1 MSGSARGARGG
12 APLELTQPPSREGR
26 APSSLHDAANQVFIH
41 AMNPANETRAER
53 SAEHYIFAVGT
64 YKLLAF
70 TIGTIGVL
78 GFCNNVLVLILY
90 CKFKRLRTPTN
101 LLLVNISLS
110 DLLVSLVGINFTFA
124 ACVKGGWTWSKA
136 TCVWDGFSNSLF
148 GIVSIMTLSALAYE
162 RYIRVVHAQV
172 VDFPWAWRAIG
183 HIWMYS
189 LAWTGA
195 PLLGWNRYTLEI
207 HQLGCSLDW
216 TSKDPNDASF
226 ILLFLLA
233 CFFVPVGIMIYCYGN
248 ILYTVQMLRSIQDLQ
263 TVQII
268 KILRYEKKVAVMFFL
283 MISCF
288 LLCWTPYAVV
298 SMMEAFGRKS
308 MVSPTVAII
317 PSFFAKS
324 STAYN
329 PLIYVFM
336 SRKFR
341 RCLLQLLCS
350 RLTWLQCSLKERPLA
365 PVQRPIRPIVMSRPC
380 SSRNRPKKK
389 VTFSS
394 SSIVF
399 IITSDDLHRLDV
411 TSKTRE
417 STDVNVIQVRPL

>member
-1 MSGSARGARGG
+1 
-12 APLELTQPPSREGR
+12 
-26 APSSLHDAANQVFIH
+26 
-41 AMNPANETRAER
+41 MNPANETRAER
-53 SAEHYIFAVGT
+53 AAEHYIFAVGT

-70 TIGTIGVL
+70 AIGTIGVF
-78 GFCNNVLVLILY
+78 GFCNNVVVIILY

-110 DLLVSLVGINFTFA
+110 DLLVSVIGINFTFLS
-124 ACVKGGWTWSKA
+124 CINGGWTWSQA
-136 TCVWDGFSNSLF
+136 TCTWDGFSNSLF
-148 GIVSIMTLSALAYE
+148 GIVSIMTLASLAYE

-183 HIWMYS
+183 HIWLYS

-207 HQLGCSLDW
+207 HRLGCSLDW
-216 TSKDPNDASF
+216 ASKDPNDASF

-248 ILYTVQMLRSIQDLQ
+248 ILYTVQMLCSIQDLQ

-268 KILRYEKKVAVMFFL
+268 KILRYEKKLAVMFLL

-298 SMMEAFGRKS
+298 SMLEAFGRKN
-308 MVSPTVAII
+308 MVSPTMAII

-324 STAYN
+324 STAFN

-350 RLTWLQCSLKERPLA
+350 RLSWPQCSLKERPLA
-365 PVQRPIRPIVMSRPC
+365 PVQRPIRPIVVSGATCGGRV
-380 SSRNRPKKK
+380 RPKKR

-399 IITSDDLHRLDV
+399 IITSNDFHHLDV
-411 TSKTRE
+411 TSKVQE
-417 STDVNVIQVRPL
+417 SSEANVFQVRPL

>member
-1 MSGSARGARGG
+1 
-12 APLELTQPPSREGR
+12 
-26 APSSLHDAANQVFIH
+26 
-41 AMNPANETRAER
+41 MNSDNDTR
-53 SAEHYIFAVGT
+53 SAENDIFSTGT

-70 TIGTIGVL
+70 AIGTIGVF
-78 GFCNNVLVLILY
+78 GVCNNVVVILLY
-90 CKFKRLRTPTN
+90 CRFKRLRTPTN

-110 DLLVSLVGINFTFA
+110 DVLVSVIGINFTFVS
-124 ACVKGGWTWSKA
+124 CVKGEWIWSHT
-136 TCVWDGFSNSLF
+136 TCVWDGFTNSLF
-148 GIVSIMTLSALAYE
+148 GIISIMTLAALAYE

-172 VDFPWAWRAIG
+172 VDFHWAWRAIA
-183 HIWMYS
+183 HIWVYS
-189 LAWTGA
+189 LVWTGA

-216 TSKDPNDASF
+216 ASKDPNDASF

-248 ILYTVQMLRSIQDLQ
+248 ILYTVKMLRSLQDLQ

-268 KILRYEKKVAVMFFL
+268 KILRYEKKVAAMFLL
-283 MISCF
+283 MIACF
-288 LLCWTPYAVV
+288 LVCWTPYAVV
-298 SMMEAFGRKS
+298 SMMEAFGKRS
-308 MVSPTVAII
+308 MVSPTLAII

-341 RCLLQLLCS
+341 HCLLQLLCS
-350 RLTWLQCSLKERPLA
+350 RLSWLQRSFKERPLA
-365 PVQRPIRPIVMSRPC
+365 PAQGPIRPIVVSSSCGSRK
-380 SSRNRPKKK
+380 RPKKR
-389 VTFSS
+389 VTFNT

-411 TSKTRE
+411 TSKTAE
-417 STDVNVIQVRPL
+417 SSVNVIQVKPL

>member
-1 MSGSARGARGG
+1 M
-12 APLELTQPPSREGR
+12 
-26 APSSLHDAANQVFIH
+26 
-41 AMNPANETRAER
+41 
-53 SAEHYIFAVGT
+53 
-64 YKLLAF
+64 
-70 TIGTIGVL
+70 
-78 GFCNNVLVLILY
+78 
-90 CKFKRLRTPTN
+90 
-101 LLLVNISLS
+101 LS
-110 DLLVSLVGINFTFA
+110 
-124 ACVKGGWTWSKA
+124 K
-136 TCVWDGFSNSLF
+136 
-148 GIVSIMTLSALAYE
+148 GIVSIMTLAALAYE

-172 VDFPWAWRAIG
+172 VDFPWAWRAIA
-183 HIWMYS
+183 HIWLYS

-216 TSKDPNDASF
+216 VSKDPNDASF
-226 ILLFLLA
+226 ILFFLLA

-248 ILYTVQMLRSIQDLQ
+248 ILYAVQMLRSIQDLQ

-268 KILRYEKKVAVMFFL
+268 KILQYEKKVAAMFLL

-288 LLCWTPYAVV
+288 LVCWTPYAIV
-298 SMMEAFGRKS
+298 SMLEAFGRKNL
-308 MVSPTVAII
+308 VSPIVAII

-341 RCLLQLLCS
+341 RCLLQLICS
-350 RLTWLQCSLKERPLA
+350 RRTWLRRGLKERPLA
-365 PVQRPIRPIVMSRPC
+365 PVQRPIRPIVTSGSC
-380 SSRNRPKKK
+380 SSRHRPKKR

-399 IITSDDLHRLDV
+399 IITSNDFHNLDV
-411 TSKTRE
+411 PSKASE
-417 STDVNVIQVRPL
+417 STEVNVIQVRPL